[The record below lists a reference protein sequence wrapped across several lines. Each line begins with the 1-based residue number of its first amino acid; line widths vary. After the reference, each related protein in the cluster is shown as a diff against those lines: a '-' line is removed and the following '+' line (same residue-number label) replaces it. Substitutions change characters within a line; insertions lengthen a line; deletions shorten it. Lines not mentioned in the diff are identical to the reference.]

1 MVGDLRTG
9 SRSLGAPSPE
19 TCDGFECPHVFY
31 IDLSEDGSVLA
42 AADGEGRVH
51 VWKVGAAREILT
63 VSNPYVTPP
72 SFGQGVVS
80 WPALSPDGR
89 FLATGELDDTIQMWD
104 IPARQ
109 KLWSL
114 PDQAQPAELTFGP
127 DGSHLFGPA
136 NPRPGAGPS
145 IIDVAS
151 GEAEILLTDGTWVG
165 REARFSADGSR
176 VAFAHQSVFASE
188 PSASELSAHQDPI
201 VGHLEV
207 WDVSSKVQVSDAP
220 TGFGP
225 LALSPD
231 GQIVATSDGPV
242 LRLLDADSLDPLRML
257 EGHTAPIAT
266 IEFSPDGRTIVTASL
281 DGTARVWDT
290 ESGDPIFLSPVRPAG
305 VVAAAF
311 SAGGSRI
318 TMIYADG
325 TILVQPIAVEDVVEI
340 AKATSHANVHR

>member
-1 MVGDLRTG
+1 M
-9 SRSLGAPSPE
+9 
-19 TCDGFECPHVFY
+19 
-31 IDLSEDGSVLA
+31 A

-89 FLATGELDDTIQMWD
+89 FLATGLSAGHTIQMWD
-104 IPARQ
+104 IPAQQ

-114 PDQAQPAELTFGP
+114 QDQADPAELTFGP
-127 DGSHLFGPA
+127 DGSHLFFGPA
-136 NPRPGAGPS
+136 NPRPNVSATKASELPGAGPS

-151 GEAEILLTDGTWVG
+151 GEAAILLTDGTWVG

-176 VAFAHQSVFASE
+176 VAFAHQPVFASE
-188 PSASELSAHQDPI
+188 PSASELHAHQDPI

-207 WDVSSKVQVSDAP
+207 WDVSSKVQLSDAP

-257 EGHTAPIAT
+257 EGHTAPITT

-290 ESGDPIFLSPVRPAG
+290 GSGDPIFLSQVRPVG
-305 VVAAAF
+305 VVAAA
-311 SAGGSRI
+311 SAQAGPGSRSI
-318 TMIYADG
+318 CADG

-340 AKATSHANVHR
+340 AKARLTRSFTDEECRTYLHLPECQH